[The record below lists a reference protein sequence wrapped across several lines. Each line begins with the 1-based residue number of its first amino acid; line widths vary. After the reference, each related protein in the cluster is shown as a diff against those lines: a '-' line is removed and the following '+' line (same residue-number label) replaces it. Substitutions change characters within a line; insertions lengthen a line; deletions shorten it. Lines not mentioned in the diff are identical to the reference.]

1 MKSETNRVRKMS
13 KYSKTSRN
21 KIKAHTGDSNKEN
34 SSNRRQK
41 LASRTKLVL
50 RYRMEWKKR

>member
-1 MKSETNRVRKMS
+1 MKTEMNRVRKMS

-21 KIKAHTGDSNKEN
+21 KIKVHTGDSNNDN
-34 SSNRRQK
+34 SSSRKQK
-41 LASRTKLVL
+41 LVSRTKLML